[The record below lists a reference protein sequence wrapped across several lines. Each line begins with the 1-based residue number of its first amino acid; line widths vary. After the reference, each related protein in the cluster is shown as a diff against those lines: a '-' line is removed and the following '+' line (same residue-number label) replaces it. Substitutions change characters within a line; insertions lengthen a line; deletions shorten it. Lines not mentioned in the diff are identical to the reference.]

1 MNEENAIKTETTQ
14 PSTTQDKQK
23 TNNFVE
29 TSDEVIT
36 LGEAVSITG
45 KSKVFIL
52 KVIKEKE
59 IQKIGLQKTNKKGRP
74 ANVYDRTELLNA
86 LLT

>member
-1 MNEENAIKTETTQ
+1 MNETNTNKTEDIQ
-14 PSTTQDKQK
+14 NSLNKEK

-29 TSDEVIT
+29 ATDEVIT
-36 LGEAVSITG
+36 LGEAVSLTG

-52 KVIKEKE
+52 KVIKEKD
-59 IQKIGLQKTNKKGRP
+59 IQKVGLQKSGKKGRP
-74 ANVYDRTELLNA
+74 ANCYSRSELLNA